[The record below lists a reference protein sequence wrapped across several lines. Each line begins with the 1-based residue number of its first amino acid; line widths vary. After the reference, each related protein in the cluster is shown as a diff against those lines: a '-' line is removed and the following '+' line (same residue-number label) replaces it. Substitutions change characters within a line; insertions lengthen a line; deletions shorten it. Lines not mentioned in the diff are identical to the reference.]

1 MREILLSA
9 RDRVALRRRVRI
21 PCQVVEENG
30 FSLLARECIDLS
42 VKGMRVQAL
51 LPAPVG
57 TTVLVSFR
65 VPGSALYI
73 DVDAEVVRVLWG
85 RRKGDQ
91 NSALG
96 LRFIGLSRID
106 RAILGSRLA
115 GLPPP
120 APERSLRFDYASTV
134 RTLFCSG
141 LEPLAARFVTATDLV
156 PSLG

>member
-30 FSLLARECIDLS
+30 FSLLARECMDLS
-42 VKGMRVQAL
+42 VRGMRVEAL

-57 TTVLVSFR
+57 TIVLVSFR
-65 VPGSALYI
+65 VPGSSLYI
-73 DVDAEVVRVLWG
+73 DVDAEVVRVIWG
-85 RRKGDQ
+85 RRRGDQ
-91 NSALG
+91 TSALG
-96 LRFIGLSRID
+96 LRFVGLSRVD

-120 APERSLRFDYASTV
+120 APERSLRLDYARSV
-134 RTLFCSG
+134 KALFSARAEPRT
-141 LEPLAARFVTATDLV
+141 ADLKLDLL
-156 PSLG
+156 PSPA